1 MRHSLLNIV
10 IVLVITMGLSS
21 CLCQPRY
28 VSFSNLVEKID
39 SINSYS
45 YTLQQASPDSGVLL
59 KDTLAKELLGD
70 IFYHH
75 KEAQNREVRLVGVS
89 QPYAQVLVCA
99 FNIKS
104 IGFEWKTN
112 ETFLVTYGHKGK
124 IADVLYLGMNDIKPT
139 FVKFSFNSKR
149 HIPMEDIQRS
159 KWVYYEQSNLLKLE
173 VFEEISWLDKDQNP
187 CLDNYYHT
195 FFYRIDEQGR
205 IARLRKG
212 KIVPYKYNHSDHAY
226 DSYLKAAH
234 KRFALQFTPYS
245 ERHMK

>member
-28 VSFSNLVEKID
+28 ASFLNLVEKID

-104 IGFEWKTN
+104 IGFPTN
-112 ETFLVTYGHKGK
+112 
-124 IADVLYLGMNDIKPT
+124 
-139 FVKFSFNSKR
+139 NST
-149 HIPMEDIQRS
+149 
-159 KWVYYEQSNLLKLE
+159 L
-173 VFEEISWLDKDQNP
+173 
-187 CLDNYYHT
+187 
-195 FFYRIDEQGR
+195 
-205 IARLRKG
+205 
-212 KIVPYKYNHSDHAY
+212 
-226 DSYLKAAH
+226 
-234 KRFALQFTPYS
+234 
-245 ERHMK
+245 

>member
-1 MRHSLLNIV
+1 
-10 IVLVITMGLSS
+10 MGLSS

-28 VSFSNLVEKID
+28 VSFLNLVEKID

-112 ETFLVTYGHKGK
+112 ETFLVTYGHEGK
-124 IADVLYLGMNDIKPT
+124 IADVLYLGMNEIKPT
-139 FVKFSFNSKR
+139 FVKFCFNSKR

-159 KWVYYEQSNLLKLE
+159 KWVYYEQSKLLKLE

-195 FFYRIDEQGR
+195 FFY
-205 IARLRKG
+205 
-212 KIVPYKYNHSDHAY
+212 
-226 DSYLKAAH
+226 
-234 KRFALQFTPYS
+234 
-245 ERHMK
+245 

>member
-28 VSFSNLVEKID
+28 ASFLNLVEKID

-89 QPYAQVLVCA
+89 QPYAQVLACA

-112 ETFLVTYGHKGK
+112 ETFLVTWTTT
-124 IADVLYLGMNDIKPT
+124 IILSSI
-139 FVKFSFNSKR
+139 
-149 HIPMEDIQRS
+149 E
-159 KWVYYEQSNLLKLE
+159 
-173 VFEEISWLDKDQNP
+173 
-187 CLDNYYHT
+187 
-195 FFYRIDEQGR
+195 
-205 IARLRKG
+205 
-212 KIVPYKYNHSDHAY
+212 
-226 DSYLKAAH
+226 
-234 KRFALQFTPYS
+234 
-245 ERHMK
+245 

>member
-10 IVLVITMGLSS
+10 IVLVTTMGLSS

-112 ETFLVTYGHKGK
+112 ETFLVTYGHEGK
-124 IADVLYLGMNDIKPT
+124 NCRCVV
-139 FVKFSFNSKR
+139 FR
-149 HIPMEDIQRS
+149 
-159 KWVYYEQSNLLKLE
+159 YERN
-173 VFEEISWLDKDQNP
+173 
-187 CLDNYYHT
+187 
-195 FFYRIDEQGR
+195 
-205 IARLRKG
+205 
-212 KIVPYKYNHSDHAY
+212 
-226 DSYLKAAH
+226 
-234 KRFALQFTPYS
+234 
-245 ERHMK
+245 